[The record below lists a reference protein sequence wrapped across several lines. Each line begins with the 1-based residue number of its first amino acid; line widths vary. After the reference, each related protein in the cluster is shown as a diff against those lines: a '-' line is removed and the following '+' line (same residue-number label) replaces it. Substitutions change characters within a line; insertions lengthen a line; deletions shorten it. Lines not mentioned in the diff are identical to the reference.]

1 MNSLWTD
8 LQNWLGKVILIPL
21 LFWAANQKNVATS
34 TNDKEL
40 LIHIIELFW
49 YLKKSVDWYVIN
61 ISYRFIEQ
69 PLKPNTSDK

>member
-1 MNSLWTD
+1 MDRFTE
-8 LQNWLGKVILIPL
+8 LIRKSDFWSQL